1 MKAMILAA
9 GTGTRMLPLTRNM
22 PKALIEIRGVTLLEH
37 TIQFLKYYG
46 VDEIII
52 NIHHCADQIVTFL
65 KKNNYFNIR
74 IETSDESNELLGTG
88 GGLKKAQWFF
98 SDKEPFILT
107 ASDIITDLNI
117 QDMVQF
123 HIAQKPLATLAVKH
137 RSSTRE
143 FIFDTSGRLVGWR
156 NNATGEIRRVSRVGE
171 TKNLAFSAIHI
182 INPELFKLINEKGHF
197 SITDTYLRLASEK
210 IIKGFEHDQ
219 SVWFECGRVENLEKL
234 NLEPEIER
242 IYRQLHK

>member
-9 GTGTRMLPLTRNM
+9 GKGTRMLPLTSNM

-37 TIQFLKYYG
+37 TIRFLKYFG
-46 VDEIII
+46 VNEMII
-52 NIHHCADQIVTFL
+52 NIHHCADQIVSFL
-65 KKNNYFNIR
+65 KKNNNFNIR
-74 IETSDESNELLGTG
+74 IEVSDESNELLGTG

-98 SDKEPFILT
+98 GDKEPFILT

-117 QDMVQF
+117 QDMYQF
-123 HIAQKPLATLAVKH
+123 HLAQKPLATLAVKH

-143 FIFDTSGRLVGWR
+143 FIFDPSCRLVGWR
-156 NNATGEIRRVSRVGE
+156 NNTTREIRQLSHAGK

-182 INPELFKLINEKGHF
+182 IDPELFRLINEEGCF

-242 IYRQLHK
+242 IYSQLHK